1 MEVDPPKRFHETQNH
16 QTGKREMLIKRD
28 HVSIL
33 GLCISGGLG
42 GVASWGCLFPM
53 DQIRAR
59 IQAPDSTIP
68 KRRRAHEVGAAAKQL
83 FKEGGIRIFWKGFGP
98 AAVRAFF
105 PECDYFRKF

>member
-1 MEVDPPKRFHETQNH
+1 
-16 QTGKREMLIKRD
+16 MLIKRD